1 LLSDQAFGF
10 RCSRDRSEDLCP
22 QRPEQTLQGGPDMPG
37 IFNHED
43 TDVRQIGG
51 SGVERIAII
60 RSGHAN
66 PRDLQTIFALPVC
79 ADNPQTKIST
89 RDAATRGKRLAR
101 TSAATMSDAAGS
113 ADKIARENRSG

>member
-1 LLSDQAFGF
+1 
-10 RCSRDRSEDLCP
+10 
-22 QRPEQTLQGGPDMPG
+22 MPG